1 METRDPRRKFLGLL
15 GATLSG
21 VVLALVGRLAPAG
34 EAIED
39 PKKGK
44 WFSGTSKKGDLNEAL
59 EAAIKAALTSTDVVD
74 AQAKWT
80 IKEVSGIK
88 GGIAGR
94 NEITVTIDAI
104 VP

>member
-1 METRDPRRKFLGLL
+1 METQKPRRRFLGLL
-15 GATLSG
+15 GASLSG
-21 VVLALVGRLAPAG
+21 AVLALVGRLAPAS

-39 PKKGK
+39 RKMGK
-44 WFSGTSKKGDLNEAL
+44 WFSGTSKKGDLDEAL
-59 EAAIKAALTSTDVVD
+59 ETAIKAALSSTNVAD
-74 AQAKWT
+74 AQARWT
-80 IKEVSGIK
+80 LKEVSGIK

>member
-1 METRDPRRKFLGLL
+1 METQKPRRRFLGLL
-15 GATLSG
+15 GASLSG
-21 VVLALVGRLAPAG
+21 AVLALVGRLAPAG

-44 WFSGTSKKGDLNEAL
+44 CFSGTSKKGDLNEAL
-59 EAAIKAALTSTDVVD
+59 EAAIKAALTSTDVSD

-88 GGIAGR
+88 GGMLGR
-94 NEITVTIDAI
+94 NELTVTIDAL